1 MTPGS
6 DPQFQLNE
14 DAGPPANLDEAALPP
29 AEPDEAQ
36 RQQQLW
42 RLYREQQERL
52 TCPGCGDEGAIF

>member
-6 DPQFQLNE
+6 DPQSNIEQ
-14 DAGPPANLDEAALPP
+14 DAGMPANLNEAALPP
-29 AEPDEAQ
+29 AEPDDAQ

-52 TCPGCGDEGAIF
+52 TCPGCGDGGVIF